1 MKEFPEEEI
10 KELIEL
16 VNESIEEL
24 VDVEDQAF
32 LVLTA
37 IVVCILQSR
46 EISVHAFSSNLIQV
60 HSNAMAS
67 LQDVEEL
74 LKPFMKGD
82 KNK

>member
-10 KELIEL
+10 KDLIEI
-16 VNESIEEL
+16 VNEGIDEL

-46 EISVHAFSSNLIQV
+46 KISVNAFASNLIQV
-60 HSNAMAS
+60 HRNAMAS
-67 LQDVEEL
+67 LRDVENI
-74 LKPFMKGD
+74 LKPFMRGD
-82 KNK
+82 KK

>member
-16 VNESIEEL
+16 VNERIEEL
-24 VDVEDQAF
+24 VDVEEQAF

-37 IVVCILQSR
+37 IVICILQSR
-46 EISVHAFSSNLIQV
+46 EISVNVFASNLKQV
-60 HSNAMAS
+60 HRNAMAS

-82 KNK
+82 KD